1 MYASRRNLTP
11 DKRMSLFQP
20 DLFRNFGIGFVVGAV
35 LVGVQAGT
43 YHWDSIA
50 PAIAAI
56 LPA

>member
-1 MYASRRNLTP
+1 
-11 DKRMSLFQP
+11 MSLFQP